1 MVGTAGAARQPRTD
15 IEEKEAAT
23 APSVRDKMPIGREE
37 KRKLPGLPFQYE
49 YGGGEDYYVRECY
62 EEYYPLVEQFVLTE
76 ESCLAVT
83 GTPDIGKS
91 VFYAY
96 CFEEFCK
103 AHRDEWIVV
112 AASYDKNGAAT
123 QFAVFEDGVETTRVT
138 YGDEDT
144 LLTVLSGLQHQLRKL
159 AEDQ

>member
-1 MVGTAGAARQPRTD
+1 
-15 IEEKEAAT
+15 
-23 APSVRDKMPIGREE
+23 MPIGREE

-62 EEYYPLVEQFVLTE
+62 KEYYPLVELFVLTE
-76 ESCLAVT
+76 ESCLTVT
-83 GTPDIGKS
+83 GTTGIGKS

-96 CFEEFCK
+96 FFEEFWK
-103 AHRDEWIVV
+103 AHSDDWIVV

-138 YGDEDT
+138 YADEDT
-144 LLTVLSGLQHQLRKL
+144 LLTVLSGLQHQLGKL
-159 AEDQ
+159 AEDQDGTSE